1 MYCKMIANVLG
12 WIVDYVELI
21 KNDAC
26 ATDIQ
31 KYLAEGDV
39 TAITIRIPKNLRDAA
54 KEAASMRGMAF
65 SAFVR
70 MCMIEELKK
79 GL

>member
-1 MYCKMIANVLG
+1 M
-12 WIVDYVELI
+12 DYAELV

-26 ATDIQ
+26 PAEIQ
-31 KYLAEGDV
+31 QYLAQGEQ
-39 TAITIRIPKNLRDAA
+39 TAFTVRIPRNLLEAA
-54 KEAASMRGMAF
+54 KEAAAMKGMAF

-70 MCMIEELKK
+70 MSLIEELKK

>member
-1 MYCKMIANVLG
+1 M
-12 WIVDYVELI
+12 DYAELV

-26 ATDIQ
+26 PTEIQ
-31 KYLAEGDV
+31 QYLAQGEQ
-39 TAITIRIPKNLRDAA
+39 TAFTVRIPKNLLYAA
-54 KEAASMRGMAF
+54 KEAASMKGMAF

-70 MCMIEELKK
+70 MSLIEELKK

>member
-1 MYCKMIANVLG
+1 M
-12 WIVDYVELI
+12 DYAELV
-21 KNDAC
+21 KENADP
-26 ATDIQ
+26 TDIQ
-31 KYLAEGDV
+31 KYLIEGDA
-39 TAITIRIPKNLRDAA
+39 TAVTIRIPKNLRDAG
-54 KEAASMRGMAF
+54 KEAAAMRGMGF

>member
-1 MYCKMIANVLG
+1 M
-12 WIVDYVELI
+12 DYAELV
-21 KNDAC
+21 KNNAC

-31 KYLAEGDV
+31 KYLAKGDI
-39 TAITIRIPKNLRDAA
+39 TAITVRIPKNLRDAA

-70 MCMIEELKK
+70 MCLIEELKK
-79 GL
+79 GM